1 MTSTFTRGPS
11 TGAFTKRRIARG
23 IGALIVTSIL
33 IAGCQTSASTA
44 PSGSA
49 AASGGSA
56 AATAAA
62 GGSTFERIKSD
73 KVVTVGF
80 INEPP
85 YNFASSEKLTGAYP
99 EALRAFFATVD
110 PDIKMN
116 GVLTEFSA
124 LIPGLVAKRFD
135 INGGGM
141 NIRPARCEQIAFSNP
156 EVQALEVFVVKK
168 GNPLNLKSYKDVAAS
183 TAKYGAVTGG
193 VEVELADV
201 AKIPKDRQVLFP
213 DGPSLIAGLQAG
225 RIDVMALTSLSAADL
240 LKKTND
246 PNLELVELSEIPV
259 DSTGAQSIGYVAVGF
274 RKEDSDLREAYN
286 AWLAK
291 AKSSGDLLKIME
303 PFGFAAR
310 DMAPA
315 DKTADQICKG

>member
-1 MTSTFTRGPS
+1 VIAALVFTACQSG
-11 TGAFTKRRIARG
+11 GASPAASA
-23 IGALIVTSIL
+23 GA
-33 IAGCQTSASTA
+33 SAA
-44 PSGSA
+44 PSAG
-49 AASGGSA
+49 
-56 AATAAA
+56 
-62 GGSTFERIKSD
+62 GGSTFDRIKAD
-73 KVVTVGF
+73 KVVTIGF

-85 YNFASSEKLTGAYP
+85 YNFATSEKLTGAYP

-110 PDIKMN
+110 PEIKIN

-124 LIPGLVAKRFD
+124 LIPGLVAGRFD

-141 NIRPARCEQIAFSNP
+141 NIRPARCEQIDFSNP

-168 GNPLNLKSYKDVAAS
+168 GNPLGLTNYKEVAAHA

-201 AKIPKDRQVLFP
+201 AGIPKDRQVVFP
-213 DGPSLIAGLQAG
+213 DGPSMIAGLLAG
-225 RIDVMALTSLSAADL
+225 RIDVLALTSLSAADL
-240 LKKTND
+240 IEKTGD
-246 PNLELVELSEIPV
+246 PNLELVELTEIPV

-274 RKEDSDLREAYN
+274 RKEDDALKDAYN
-286 AWLAK
+286 AWQDK
-291 AKSSGDLLKIME
+291 AKSSGELLKIME

-315 DKTADQICKG
+315 DKKADDICKG

>member
-1 MTSTFTRGPS
+1 MTLERRRRRPLQSGMLAVLVLVLSSLVFAACSST
-11 TGAFTKRRIARG
+11 
-23 IGALIVTSIL
+23 
-33 IAGCQTSASTA
+33 ASTPSAGASAA
-44 PSGSA
+44 PS
-49 AASGGSA
+49 
-56 AATAAA
+56 A
-62 GGSTFERIKSD
+62 GGEETTLARIKRD
-73 KVVTVGF
+73 KVVTIGF

-85 YNFASSEKLTGAYP
+85 YNFATSEKLTGAYP
-99 EALRAFFATVD
+99 ESLRAFFATID
-110 PDIKMN
+110 PEIKIN

-135 INGGGM
+135 VNGGGM

-168 GNPLNLKSYKDVAAS
+168 GNPLGLTNYKAVAAHA

-201 AKIPKDRQVLFP
+201 AGIPKDRQVLFP
-213 DGPSLIAGLQAG
+213 DGPSMIAGLQAG
-225 RIDVMALTSLSAADL
+225 RIDVLALTSLSAADL
-240 LKKTND
+240 IKKTAD

-274 RKEDSDLREAYN
+274 RKEDTDLREAYN
-286 AWLAK
+286 AWLDKSK
-291 AKSSGDLLKIME
+291 ASGELLKIME

-310 DMAPA
+310 DIAPA
-315 DKTADQICKG
+315 DKKAVDLCKP